1 MKTLL
6 PALRLFAALA
16 LLTGAAYPL
25 VVTGLARLLF
35 PQEARGSLVMLD
47 GRVRGSALLAQ
58 RFADPRYFW
67 PRPSAGDDGTNYATV
82 ASAASNKGPTSA
94 ELARAVAA
102 RADTLRAAH
111 HLTADAPVPPELVLA
126 SGSGL
131 DPHLSPEAAG
141 FQLDRV
147 ARARGWNPP
156 QRAALARLIEQSVEA
171 PQWGFLGE
179 PRVNVL
185 GLNLAADRL
194 Q

>member
-1 MKTLL
+1 MNSLF

-16 LLTGAAYPL
+16 LLTGAVYPL
-25 VVTGLARLLF
+25 VVTGLARWLF
-35 PQEARGSLVMLD
+35 PQHARGSLVMVD

-82 ASAASNKGPTSA
+82 PSAASNQGPTSA
-94 ELARAVAA
+94 DLVRAVAA
-102 RADTLRAAH
+102 RAEALQAAH
-111 HLTADAPVPPELVLA
+111 HLPAHAPVPPELVLA

-131 DPHLSPEAAG
+131 DPHLSPEAVR
-141 FQLDRV
+141 FQLERV
-147 ARARGWNPP
+147 VRARGLNAA
-156 QRAALARLIEQSVEA
+156 QRTALARLIEASVEP

-179 PRVNVL
+179 PRVNIL
-185 GLNLAADRL
+185 ALNLAADRL